1 MYSQHGTVEAILAFY
16 QQLIKH
22 PYLDESALKIP
33 PASGWDTVDAE
44 TLQALGKTDA
54 VIDLLRHLPYLDGR
68 GDGYLIAFE
77 TIPVDFT
84 ETSTAMTEEV
94 YPIPGHCVYL
104 TEGLGREGYRLIL
117 DTERGTTTAF
127 SIMEYELSMSE
138 IDKYKH
144 LPETEQWRAHRT
156 LPTTEFFAGWTLRYE
171 RLVWFM
177 SPRPYL
183 AAGTFHSRV
192 DYWQQ
197 EEELCHQEL
206 TKWSPDLSEA
216 ERIEDDDVYN
226 TYLRYGWGSESFDKQ
241 ACRVALLELEKDF
254 RKERR
259 RLMDLNDPD
268 ADMFD

>member
-44 TLQALGKTDA
+44 ALRALGKTDA

-127 SIMEYELSMSE
+127 SIMEYELSTSE
-138 IDKYKH
+138 MRKYKAD
-144 LPETEQWRAHRT
+144 QR
-156 LPTTEFFAGWTLRYE
+156 
-171 RLVWFM
+171 
-177 SPRPYL
+177 
-183 AAGTFHSRV
+183 
-192 DYWQQ
+192 QQ
-197 EEELCHQEL
+197 EEELCQQEL
-206 TKWSPDLSEA
+206 TEWIPDLSEA
-216 ERIEDDDVYN
+216 ERIQDDVSREFKILNIRYPADAYN
-226 TYLRYGWGSESFDKQ
+226 TYLRYGWGSGSFDKQ
-241 ACRVALLELEKDF
+241 ACRVKLLEMEKVF
-254 RKERR
+254 GRERN